1 MRERQREIQETSSKT
16 FNLFRRAKELQ
27 RDFNVNPNE
36 GRPTLF
42 IWADCPCPCSNPNP
56 SRRRCE
62 ATTTENNC
70 DIITM
75 RMWVSIKQL
84 VVLVFPAV
92 PGPRCT
98 YINYTFANMHTRI
111 RICLDTSVYVSTYLH
126 DAITAYKVGIRLKW
140 LPVWLTL
147 ILIALSNSVKTVQFI
162 GLSRTVYK
170 TTYYMVTLNSIQ
182 Y

>member
-1 MRERQREIQETSSKT
+1 
-16 FNLFRRAKELQ
+16 
-27 RDFNVNPNE
+27 
-36 GRPTLF
+36 
-42 IWADCPCPCSNPNP
+42 
-56 SRRRCE
+56 
-62 ATTTENNC
+62 
-70 DIITM
+70 
-75 RMWVSIKQL
+75 MWVSIKQL

-111 RICLDTSVYVSTYLH
+111 RICLDTSVYVTTYLH

-162 GLSRTVYK
+162 GLSSTVYK